1 MTDTSKDSTADHE
14 YEKSI
19 LTAHAEG
26 NIFNLSN
33 AGNQLAPEALH
44 GNHDLKTLRRSERI
58 RQRRAQESEE
68 SRKERLQRD
77 AARHR
82 LHRLQESEQQT
93 QERRRKGASRERQ
106 RREQET
112 NEERHERQVEDASR
126 ARQRRGQETN
136 EQRHERQVE
145 DASRV
150 RQRREQE
157 TNEQRYER
165 QVEDASRARQQRQQE
180 TGEERRE
187 RQLKNASRE
196 RQRRQQETDEERRER
211 QEKNASREKRRREQE
226 TDDEQ
231 LERQVKNAFRQRRRR
246 QQSSSLYAA
255 ALRDEFPSE
264 SYHGRMDNICQH
276 CNALHFKEECTSDRH
291 DEFKQ
296 CCHYGSVQLPELLP
310 YPDEI
315 KTLLQGTDVESK
327 HFRENIRSYNSALA
341 FASMGAEID
350 LPQGFGPYCFRIH
363 GQIYHRIGPLNPG
376 PGQRAQFRQLYIL
389 DSSLALKER
398 MGNAAN
404 ENCNETTMSKLG
416 DIMKRISPYAAAYKM
431 MHEVEQEEI
440 DRAKREKRAPPPLRM
455 IFDINRGIHDRRL
468 YNLPTANEVAAV
480 FVGEDSEVPTY
491 RHIAIHPR
499 GQRWYPELE
508 KTDQSRNRKRVS
520 MLQFYSYRLAICP
533 TFSAIQYGG
542 KLFQQYIVDAY
553 VKTEQNRLEFHRQNQ
568 KALRVELY
576 QGLMDHLA
584 NEAETEGL
592 RPGRVI
598 ILPSSFQGSPRA
610 MQQNYQDATAIVR

>member
-1 MTDTSKDSTADHE
+1 MTDTSKGSTADHE

-19 LTAHAEG
+19 STAHAEG
-26 NIFNLSN
+26 NISDLSN

-82 LHRLQESEQQT
+82 LRRLQESEQQT

-150 RQRREQE
+150 RQRRKQE
-157 TNEQRYER
+157 TNEERYER
-165 QVEDASRARQQRQQE
+165 QVEDASRARQRRQQE

-196 RQRRQQETDEERRER
+196 RQRRQ
-211 QEKNASREKRRREQE
+211 QE

-255 ALRDEFPSE
+255 ALRDEFPAE
-264 SYHGRMDNICQH
+264 IYHGRMDNICQH

-315 KTLLQGTDVESK
+315 KALLQGTDVESK
-327 HFRENIRSYNSALA
+327 NFRENIRSYNSALA

-363 GQIYHRIGPLNPG
+363 GQIYHRIGPLHPG
-376 PGQRAQFRQLYIL
+376 PGQRAHFGQLYIL

-455 IFDINRGIHDRRL
+455 IFDINRRIHDRRL

-499 GQRWYPELE
+499 GQSLQTIHIIDPNCDSMIYPLLFPRGDKGWYPELE

-520 MLQFYSYRLAICP
+520 MLQFYSYRLAIRP
-533 TFSAIQYGG
+533 TFSAIHYGG

-568 KALRVELY
+568 KAL
-576 QGLMDHLA
+576 
-584 NEAETEGL
+584 
-592 RPGRVI
+592 
-598 ILPSSFQGSPRA
+598 
-610 MQQNYQDATAIVR
+610 